1 MRCKNQNRKPEYVFV
16 LKNNEVGSRVLMS
29 DSELVTRDRECRGHN
44 TKSTTVV
51 VFFVVYYLLLSYYL
65 RNLLDHLRET
75 GLFTSRRV
83 LFDDVGLYR
92 LINRLVCF

>member
-1 MRCKNQNRKPEYVFV
+1 
-16 LKNNEVGSRVLMS
+16 
-29 DSELVTRDRECRGHN
+29 
-44 TKSTTVV
+44 V